1 VTIRFIPI
9 ARRELTRA
17 AIYYDSRKAGLGDRL
32 LEQVGIGL
40 REVADFPNAHPSI
53 DATYRRY
60 LIRVFPYAIVYRIE
74 IDAIWVIAVAH
85 TSRRPHYWRRRKP
98 T

>member
-1 VTIRFIPI
+1 MTIRFIPI
-9 ARRELTRA
+9 ARRELARA
-17 AIYYDSRKAGLGDRL
+17 AIYYDRRKTGLGDRL

-40 REVADFPNAHPSI
+40 RDIADFPNAHPSI
-53 DATYRRY
+53 DDTYRRY

-74 IDAIWVIAVAH
+74 IDAIWVIAFAH
-85 TSRRPHYWRRRKP
+85 TSRRPYYWHRRKI